1 MRIDNNEDLFSKDD
15 DVSSNNGSY
24 IDISE
29 ELNEKE

>member
-15 DVSSNNGSY
+15 NISSNNSSY